1 MSSNEPPLE
10 DPIRPD
16 LRVAKSLVV
25 LFTGEGKGKTSAGI
39 GTAVRAAGHGW
50 KVSILQFLKSG
61 DWSTGEGKAC
71 HQLGIDFE
79 SIGAGFTWDSDN
91 IENDIRIA
99 NDAWSIAAE
108 QISSGL
114 YQLVVLDELT
124 YLVAWGWVDEEKV
137 VQTISARPENV
148 SVVITGR
155 DATPGLIQIADT
167 ASDIV
172 SLHHAYEQGIA
183 AKKGIDF

>member
-1 MSSNEPPLE
+1 MSSHEPPLE

-16 LRVAKSLVV
+16 LRVASSLVV
-25 LFTGEGKGKTSAGI
+25 LFTGNGKGKTSAGI

-50 KVSILQFLKSG
+50 NVSVLQFLKSG
-61 DWSTGEGKAC
+61 DWATGEGKAC
-71 HQLGIDFE
+71 QQLGINFE
-79 SIGAGFTWDSDN
+79 SLGNGFTWDSEN
-91 IENDIRIA
+91 IETDIRIA

-124 YLVAWGWVDEEKV
+124 YLVAWGWLEEAKV
-137 VQTISARPENV
+137 LETINSRPEKV

-155 DATPGLIQIADT
+155 DATPGLLKLADT

-183 AKKGIDF
+183 AKKGIDY